1 MTIKER
7 SISFLWQHILLLLSL
22 YLMTLG
28 VVLCI
33 KSALGSS
40 VISSLPLSFSM
51 AGESGLMPALSVGG
65 YTIAMNFVLVGL
77 QILVLRKRFNPIQLF
92 QLIVGFLFGWLIDIN
107 LHLTAWLDCY
117 GMASQISAQ
126 FAGCVIMALGIA
138 FEVKCGSVTM
148 PGEGITVAF
157 GQVTK
162 IPFAKMKII
171 IDTSLVVMAIISSF
185 VFFVQASAIAGI
197 S

>member
-126 FAGCVIMALGIA
+126 FAGCVIMA
-138 FEVKCGSVTM
+138 
-148 PGEGITVAF
+148 
-157 GQVTK
+157 
-162 IPFAKMKII
+162 
-171 IDTSLVVMAIISSF
+171 
-185 VFFVQASAIAGI
+185 
-197 S
+197 